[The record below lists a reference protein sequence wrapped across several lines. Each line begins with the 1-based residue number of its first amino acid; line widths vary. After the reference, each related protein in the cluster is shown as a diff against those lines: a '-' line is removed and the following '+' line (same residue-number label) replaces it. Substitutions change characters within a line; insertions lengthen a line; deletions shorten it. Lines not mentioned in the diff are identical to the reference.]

1 MSPEPELKP
10 LFQSIGLDREDIHAR
25 CRYLDWSP
33 ADGRRLNRH
42 AAKLEP
48 MHVEFVD
55 HLYDYLRGFDPLARI
70 LSDPATLNR
79 LKRSQITYY
88 QQLLN
93 GPYDYQYVHDRLRVG
108 MVHERVG
115 LELKWYLGA
124 YRLHLDAMLNNL
136 FPADENRDLYA
147 SLLKVVFFDMSLAV
161 EAYSA
166 ARRRALEDS
175 EARFARALRGSND
188 GAWDWDVATDRLYV
202 SERWASMLGLSRDSL
217 GESGQHWFQRVHPD
231 DLPAL
236 RQAIDAHLRGE
247 TPWLS
252 LDYRMRR
259 HDGTYT
265 WVLVRGVA
273 ERDSQGDV
281 RLTGSQT
288 DISARKQAEAE
299 LRRAAR
305 HDPLTGLANRTRLDE
320 LLQRALLRPRKSGAG
335 EAALLFIDLDR
346 FKLINDSLGH
356 AVGDQVLVEMARRL
370 KRCLRP
376 GDHLAR
382 FGGDEFVVLLDEM
395 ERQEEAE
402 HLAQRMLDAVQQP
415 VRVHS
420 HELVFTASIGIATLD
435 TQAQAGETLQAADS
449 ALYYAKAAGKS
460 QYARY
465 TPEMHSAAQHRL
477 ELQSALA
484 QALARNE
491 FVIHYQ
497 PIYQLEEEQS
507 TVYGVEALL
516 RWHLNSQPVG
526 PLDFIPALEESGD
539 ILPVGDWVLEQ
550 ACRQVRA
557 WQQAGQPH
565 LYCSVNLSSRQVRQ
579 AGFAARVTT
588 ILQASGLAAQSLV
601 LEITEG
607 LLMEDSPELQHN
619 LRELARQGVRLAL
632 DDFGTG
638 YCSLGY
644 LQRFP
649 LHILKVDRSFVMNL
663 PQDREQ
669 SAICR
674 AIIGLGKSLGLQV
687 IAEGVET
694 EQHRQFLLDEGCQHA
709 QGFWFARPCPPQDIQ
724 RLFNAQD
731 ACGPLARQATPEAS
745 PNDALSHRELS

>member
-10 LFQSIGLDREDIHAR
+10 LFQSIGLDREEIHAR

-42 AAKLEP
+42 AARLESA
-48 MHVEFVD
+48 HVEFVD
-55 HLYDYLRGFDPLARI
+55 DLYDYLRGFDPLARI
-70 LSDPATLNR
+70 LSEPATLDR

-124 YRLHLDAMLNNL
+124 YRLHLDAMLTNL
-136 FPADENRDLYA
+136 FPADENRELYA
-147 SLLKVVFFDMSLAV
+147 SLLKVVFFHMSLAV

-188 GAWDWDVATDRLYV
+188 GIWDWDVVTDRLYV

-236 RQAIDAHLRGE
+236 RQAIDTHLRGE
-247 TPWLS
+247 TPWLY
-252 LDYRMRR
+252 LEYRMRR
-259 HDGTYT
+259 PDGTYI

-288 DISARKQAEAE
+288 DISERKQAEAE

-320 LLQRALLRPRKSGAG
+320 LLHRALQRQRKFAS

-356 AVGDQVLVEMARRL
+356 AVGDLVLVEMAQRL
-370 KRCLRP
+370 KQCLRP
-376 GDHLAR
+376 GDHLTR
-382 FGGDEFVVLLDEM
+382 FGGDEFVVLLDELDC
-395 ERQEEAE
+395 QDDAE
-402 HLAQRMLDAVQQP
+402 HLAQRMLDALQQP
-415 VRVHS
+415 VYVHN
-420 HELVFTASIGIATLD
+420 HELVFSASIGIAALD
-435 TQAQAGETLQAADS
+435 CQAQPGEALQAADI
-449 ALYYAKAAGKS
+449 ALYSAKAAGKS

-465 TPEMHSAAQHRL
+465 THDMHSAAQHRL

-484 QALARNE
+484 QALARKE
-491 FVIHYQ
+491 FVVHYQ
-497 PIYQLEEEQS
+497 PIYQLEGEQS

-516 RWHLNSQPVG
+516 RWRLNDQPVS
-526 PLDFIPALEESGD
+526 PQVFIPALEETGD

-550 ACRQVRA
+550 ACREVRA
-557 WQQAGQPH
+557 WQQTGQSH
-565 LYCSVNLSSRQVRQ
+565 LHCSVNLSSRQLRQ
-579 AGFAARVTT
+579 AGFAARVAA
-588 ILQASGLAAQSLV
+588 ILQASGLEAQFLV

-607 LLMEDSPELQHN
+607 LLMEDSPELHHN
-619 LRELARQGVRLAL
+619 LRALARLGVRLAL

-649 LHILKVDRSFVMNL
+649 LHILKVDKSFVMGL

-709 QGFWFARPCPPQDIQ
+709 QGFWFARPCSSQDMQ
-724 RLFNAQD
+724 QLFNALD
-731 ACGPLARQATPEAS
+731 SGGLLAGHATPAV
-745 PNDALSHRELS
+745 PVNQALSRRELS